1 MGTLPNMETL
11 VVLGDSSW
19 VLVLVGASLW
29 SLLVI
34 YGTIFWRI
42 LVNLGGSLW
51 FLVFFMVLGW

>member
-1 MGTLPNMETL
+1 METL